1 MPQARRLHNF
11 YCWWCSR
18 FHSSFGNYDLVS
30 IKGYDAACVTFRE
43 GVMKWSSVVLAGF
56 IMATVGLTVST
67 NASQSASRQSATAH
81 EDVLPALLVE
91 VRGLRAAMEQMASA
105 GPRVQLALGRVQ
117 LQEQRVN
124 NLLRRIEEGR
134 DRAADAQRKHDQMQ
148 QQLRGLQEA
157 VRDPKPE
164 GPPVAELQAMQRE
177 TERELARLAA
187 DVQRLTGEAAAMEVD
202 LANEQSRWIDLNQR
216 MDALEQS
223 LVRR

>member
-1 MPQARRLHNF
+1 
-11 YCWWCSR
+11 
-18 FHSSFGNYDLVS
+18 
-30 IKGYDAACVTFRE
+30 
-43 GVMKWSSVVLAGF
+43 MKWSSVALAGF
-56 IMATVGLTVST
+56 VMVVVCLAVST
-67 NASQSASRQSATAH
+67 SASQSTARPSTAQQ

-124 NLLRRIEEGR
+124 NLMRRIEDAR
-134 DRAADAQRKHDQMQ
+134 NRLNDAQRNYDRMQ

-157 VRDPKPE
+157 IRDPKPQ
-164 GPPVAELQAMQRE
+164 GPPPAELQAMQSE
-177 TERELARLAA
+177 TERELARMGA
-187 DVQRLTGEAAAMEVD
+187 DVQRLTAESASLDVD

-216 MDALEQS
+216 MEALEQS

>member
-1 MPQARRLHNF
+1 
-11 YCWWCSR
+11 
-18 FHSSFGNYDLVS
+18 
-30 IKGYDAACVTFRE
+30 
-43 GVMKWSSVVLAGF
+43 MKWSSVVPAGVVVVLAG
-56 IMATVGLTVST
+56 LSVST
-67 NASQSASRQSATAH
+67 NASQSSTRQSATQQ

-124 NLLRRIEEGR
+124 NLLRRSEEARGHLT
-134 DRAADAQRKHDQMQ
+134 DAQRKYVQTQ

-157 VRDPKPE
+157 VRDAKPE

-177 TERELARLAA
+177 TERELARVAS
-187 DVQRLTGEAAAMEVD
+187 DIERLTAESATIDAE
-202 LANEQSRWIDLNQR
+202 LATEQGRWIDLNQR
-216 MDALEQS
+216 MEALEQS